1 MLRKLKQVDVFANGV
16 GIDTE
21 TSEQPT
27 PGQRIRL
34 HYMQWYT
41 YFASPD
47 DLLQVD
53 TYGATAVERK
63 TLFYVNPSAAVHYAP
78 GAVMLDL
85 PLNPGE
91 YFQAYVKG
99 AGATSSV
106 SIVIWYSIED
116 VSDVTYSMEL
126 PQAQQCDP
134 WSRLMGRC

>member
-1 MLRKLKQVDVFANGV
+1 MQRKLKQVDVFANGV

-91 YFQAYVKG
+91 YFQVYAKG

-106 SIVIWYSIED
+106 SIIVWYSIED
-116 VSDVTYSMEL
+116 VSGVTYSMEM